1 MEEWGLGIKTC
12 LLSRQN
18 EEEWD
23 WSLMP
28 IRCSHGGKQ
37 KVLANLTWQ
46 SLFSQWNRD
55 SDILT

>member
-1 MEEWGLGIKTC
+1 MEELALEIKTC

-18 EEEWD
+18 EEEWV
-23 WSLMP
+23 WRLMP

-37 KVLANLTWQ
+37 KILPNLTWQ

-55 SDILT
+55 SGILT